1 MKKVFALFLVLF
13 FSQVAFAYNG
23 DVNGDGAVTSADVT
37 AIYTYILNGD
47 NSSIVYGDVNGDGFI
62 TSADVTAIY
71 NILLGNPQEHTYVD
85 LGLPSGTLWATMNI
99 GANSPADYGYYF
111 AWGETASK
119 SAYKWANYQWC
130 NGGDGRDLTKYCT
143 KSNYGYNGFVDN
155 KTELDPE
162 DDAATVNWG
171 SEWRMPTKEQLDE
184 LRSQCT
190 RQWISSN
197 GVNGYLLTSKNNGAS
212 LFLPAAGYI
221 SDRSPIDAGTQG
233 YYWSRTVYTID
244 PCLAFILY
252 FVESQGVGYGYSN
265 RYSGLT
271 IRAVRVSQK

>member
-1 MKKVFALFLVLF
+1 M
-13 FSQVAFAYNG
+13 AFAYNG

-47 NSSIVYGDVNGDGFI
+47 NTSVVYGDVNGDGFI

-99 GANSPADYGYYF
+99 GANSPADYGDYF
-111 AWGETASK
+111 AWGETAPK
-119 SAYKWANYQWC
+119 SVYKWANYQWC
-130 NGGDGRDLTKYCT
+130 NGGSHTLTKYCT
-143 KSNYGYNGFVDN
+143 KNGYGYNDFMDN
-155 KTELDPE
+155 KTELDSE
-162 DDAATVNWG
+162 DDAATANWG
-171 SEWRMPTKEQLDE
+171 SEWRMPTKEQQDE

-190 RQWISSN
+190 QQWISSN

-221 SDRSPIDAGTQG
+221 MDRTLKYAGTRG
-233 YYWSRTVYTID
+233 YYCSRTLDLLD
-244 PCLAFILY
+244 PCNAYSLY
-252 FVESQGVGYGYSN
+252 FVYSQNVGWGSIS
-265 RYSGLT
+265 RSSGQT
-271 IRAVRVSQK
+271 VRAVRVSQK